1 MSSTTG
7 PKPPP
12 STTLPQQQ
20 QQQQQQITQRGPTGG
35 LRTPS
40 NRKTIYDR
48 NLNRSRTAELSR
60 ASFAY
65 LFGEM
70 VSYAQKRVTG
80 IQDLERR
87 LNEQGHPLG
96 LRLLD
101 LLLYRLPPTTT
112 TTTVHPTPRPL
123 HILPLLQFISQ
134 TLWRHLFS
142 RPADTLEKSS
152 TNEAEYMVS
161 DNEPLVNTY
170 ISVPKEMNQLNCA
183 AFVAGV
189 VEGVCDGCGFPAR
202 VSAHNV
208 GGEMWPGKTVFLI
221 RFEDGVVEREG
232 VLERAGR

>member
-1 MSSTTG
+1 VQPNCFPSKKCVIRRFASPYVSVDELLQQLFRNEEALDDHLPSALSLQTLIKVSNTLPPSKTAIQSHKDRQSSHARTMSSTTG

-12 STTLPQQQ
+12 SNTLPQR
-20 QQQQQQITQRGPTGG
+20 QQQQITQRGPTGG

-87 LNEQGHPLG
+87 SARPCPPLPHSPRISPRLTWPPRLNEQGHPLG

-101 LLLYRLPPTTT
+101 LLLYRPGPCTSSRSSSSSRRPSGDISSLVPPT
-112 TTTVHPTPRPL
+112 L
-123 HILPLLQFISQ
+123 
-134 TLWRHLFS
+134 
-142 RPADTLEKSS
+142 
-152 TNEAEYMVS
+152 
-161 DNEPLVNTY
+161 
-170 ISVPKEMNQLNCA
+170 
-183 AFVAGV
+183 
-189 VEGVCDGCGFPAR
+189 
-202 VSAHNV
+202 
-208 GGEMWPGKTVFLI
+208 
-221 RFEDGVVEREG
+221 
-232 VLERAGR
+232 